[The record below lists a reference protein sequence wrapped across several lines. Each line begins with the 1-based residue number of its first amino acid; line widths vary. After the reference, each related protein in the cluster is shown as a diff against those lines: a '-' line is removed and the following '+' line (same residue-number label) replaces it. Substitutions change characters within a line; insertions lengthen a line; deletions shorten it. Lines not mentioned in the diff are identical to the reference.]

1 MRIAYTPE
9 QERLRRELRGY
20 FGELM
25 TPAVRAAL
33 ADGDGDYGDG
43 EAYRAVVRQLGRD
56 GWLALGWPREFG
68 GRGGTMLDQLIFTDE
83 AATARVPVPFLTIN
97 TVGPTIM
104 RFGTPAQKEFYLPKI
119 AAGEIHF
126 SIGYSE
132 PEAGTDLASLRTTAV
147 RDGDEYVIDGQ
158 KMWTSLIQHADYV
171 WLACRTDPSA
181 ERHRGLSI
189 IIVPVTAA
197 GFSWTP
203 VPTVAGVTTSA
214 TYYSSVRVP
223 SSALVGSEN
232 QGWPLIT
239 NQLNHERVALTSA
252 APVLTALAEVRD
264 WAAATVLPSGERV
277 IDAEWVR
284 LNLARVHAKAE
295 FLKLLNWRVAAGGTV
310 GPADASMTKVFGTEF
325 AVEAYRLLM
334 EVLGSGACVRSGSA
348 GEVLAG
354 RIERAH
360 RAALIL
366 TFGGGTNE
374 VQRDIIA
381 AAALGLPRSRR
392 LSGGRALVDFTL
404 SEEQVELGGLARKIL
419 AEREAPWDDLA
430 AAGVLAAGL
439 PAFLDGAGLGLLEQC
454 SVLVE
459 VGRAVADVPYLA
471 SVVVGA
477 GAVAEFGT
485 DVQRSRWARPAGRG
499 SVVLT
504 AALAE
509 EDGDDP
515 GRPSATAV
523 RRPGGS
529 WVLSG
534 VKTAVDYAPA
544 ADVFLVPCASASAE
558 GVLVFLVS
566 PSDAGVTAAA
576 QALTSL
582 APAGRVVLDSVVV
595 DDSRVLGAGSDVAGW
610 MAGRA
615 TVGLCA
621 MQVGVLERALEL
633 TAEHARTRV
642 QFGRPIGA
650 FQAVAQRLA
659 DAAVDVEAV
668 RLTMWQA
675 AWLLASGSS
684 GPEPD
689 AAVATAKFWAA
700 DAGHR
705 VAHTAVHVHGGL
717 GIDVSYPVHRYFV
730 AAKGN
735 EFALGGATA
744 QLRRIA
750 AAELD

>member
-1 MRIAYTPE
+1 MRIAYTAE

-25 TPAVRAAL
+25 TPSVRAAL
-33 ADGDGDYGDG
+33 AGGDGDYGDG
-43 EAYRAVVRQLGRD
+43 EAYRSVVRQLGRD
-56 GWLALGWPREFG
+56 GWLALGWPQEYG
-68 GRGGTMLDQLIFTDE
+68 GRGGTMIDQLIFTDE
-83 AATARVPVPFLTIN
+83 AAVARVPVPFLTIN

-104 RFGTPAQKEFYLPKI
+104 RFGSASQKAYFLPRI

-223 SSALVGSEN
+223 VSALVGSEN

-252 APVLTALAEVRD
+252 APVQSALADVRE
-264 WAAATVLPSGERV
+264 WASATVLPSGERV

-334 EVLGSGACVRSGSA
+334 EVLGASAVVRSGSA

-381 AAALGLPRSRR
+381 AAALGLPFSRR
-392 LSGGRALVDFTL
+392 LSEAVVDFTL
-404 SEEQVELGGLARKIL
+404 SEEQAELGGLARKIL
-419 AEREAPWDDLA
+419 AERDQPWGDLA

-439 PAFLDGAGLGLLEQC
+439 PASLDGAGLGLLEQC

-485 DVQRSRWARPAGRG
+485 AAQRSRWARPAGRG

-534 VKTAVDYAPA
+534 VKTAVDYAPQ
-544 ADVFLVPCASASAE
+544 ADVFLVPCASAE

-566 PSDAGVTAAA
+566 PSDAGVTVEA
-576 QALTSL
+576 QALTSF
-582 APAGRVVLDSVVV
+582 APAGRLVLDSAALG
-595 DDSRVLGAGSDVAGW
+595 DDRVLGAGSDVAGW
-610 MAGRA
+610 LVGRA

-675 AWLLASGSS
+675 AWLLSAGL
-684 GPEPD
+684 PAEVE
-689 AAVATAKFWAA
+689 VATAKFWAA

-744 QLRRIA
+744 QLRRIGA
-750 AAELD
+750 VLAES